1 MSVHLDV
8 ARTVE
13 EVEALR
19 PTWESLAGAR
29 PPSDLDLFLRFLE
42 HSPSVLRP
50 HVVLVERN
58 SARALVVAR
67 IEDFPLAARL
77 GYGIGYTPTVR
88 ALTVVYGGFL
98 GDLEAIGPD
107 GLLAALGE
115 SLRGE
120 TLDLVRLRM
129 LTVDSGLH
137 TAAASRAPALR
148 VRRFAPKSTHWAARI
163 PGSMDEFL
171 AARSRERRKNV
182 RRHARRLEE
191 SYGDDLEVRFFRSP
205 GDLDQLYDDCDCI
218 HRTSYQHALGVG
230 FSSGERDRGLAELTM
245 QKGWFLAGVLY
256 FRGAPV
262 AFQLGTAYRGTYTAS
277 GTAFDPAHSKER
289 PGTYLLMK
297 VIEELCADPA
307 VDRFDFGF
315 GDADYKRAFADESW
329 VEQDIEIFE
338 RRVRPLGINLAQ
350 TTIRGTSAAARSL
363 LVRTGRLRDVRR
375 VWRSRLSSAGRE
387 E

>member
-1 MSVHLDV
+1 MSVRLHV
-8 ARTVE
+8 AATGE

-29 PPSDLDLFLRFLE
+29 LPSDVDLFLTFLQ
-42 HSPSVLRP
+42 HSPRVVRP
-50 HVVLVERN
+50 HVVLVERD

-67 IEDFPLAARL
+67 IEDFPLAARI

-98 GDLEAIGPD
+98 GDVEAIGP
-107 GLLAALGE
+107 GTVLQALGD
-115 SLRGE
+115 SLSGE
-120 TLDLVRLRM
+120 QLDLIRLRM

-137 TAAASRAPALR
+137 STATARAPALR
-148 VRRFAPKSTHWAARI
+148 VRRFAPRTTHWAARI

-191 SYGDDLEVRFFRSP
+191 SYGDDLEVRFFTSP
-205 GDLDQLYDDCDCI
+205 DDLDRLYEDCERV

-230 FSSGERDRGLAELTM
+230 FASGERERRLTELSM
-245 QKGWFLAGVLY
+245 QKGWFLAGLLY
-256 FRGAPV
+256 LHGEPV
-262 AFQLGTAYRGTYTAS
+262 AFQLGTAYRGTYAAS
-277 GTAFDPAHSKER
+277 GTAFDPAHSEER

-297 VIEELCADPA
+297 VIEQLCADPA
-307 VDRFDFGF
+307 VDRLDFGF

-329 VEQDIEIFE
+329 VEQDVEVFE
-338 RRVRPLGINLAQ
+338 PRARPLGINVAQ
-350 TTIRGTSAAARSL
+350 TAIRGTSAAARSVL
-363 LVRTGRLRDVRR
+363 DRTGRLRDARR
-375 VWRSRLSSAGRE
+375 VWRSRLSSADRE

>member
-1 MSVHLDV
+1 MSARLHV
-8 ARTVE
+8 AGTIQ

-29 PPSDLDLFLRFLE
+29 LPSDIDLFLSFLE
-42 HSPSVLRP
+42 HSPRVLRP
-50 HVVLVERN
+50 HVVLVERD

-98 GDLEAIGPD
+98 GDVEAVGPD
-107 GLLAALGE
+107 TVLEALGE
-115 SLRGE
+115 SLGDER
-120 TLDLVRLRM
+120 LDLLRLRM

-137 TAAASRAPALR
+137 NAATSRAPALR
-148 VRRFAPKSTHWAARI
+148 VRRFAPKTTHWAARI
-163 PGSMDEFL
+163 PSSMDEFL

-205 GDLDQLYDDCDCI
+205 ADLDRLYDDCERI

-230 FSSGERDRGLAELTM
+230 FSSGERERKLTELSM

-256 FRGAPV
+256 LRGEPV
-262 AFQLGTAYRGTYTAS
+262 AFQLGTAYRGTYAAF
-277 GTAFDPAHSKER
+277 GTAFDPGHTEER

-297 VIEELCADPA
+297 VIEELCSDPA
-307 VDRFDFGF
+307 VDRLDFGF

-329 VEQDIEIFE
+329 VEQDVEVFE
-338 RRVRPLGINLAQ
+338 RRARPLGINLVQ
-350 TTIRGTSAAARSL
+350 TTIRGTSTAARSVL
-363 LVRTGRLRDVRR
+363 DRTGRLRDVRR
-375 VWRSRLSSAGRE
+375 AWRARLSSASRE